1 MACSTT
7 AVILLFLASASATQ
21 TTSPG
26 SCSFADE
33 DLERV
38 IENDLIAKLP
48 AVRRSTK
55 GFYEPSGEVTTVNGT
70 IEGVD
75 SFRLF
80 GPLLPYCR
88 NGTRAVQF
96 DLVNERPLSIEIS
109 RRTEN
114 KFITTAK
121 LLRLTVQC
129 LVEGSGQG
137 LRLRRK
143 AEVPVAVVLQSSE
156 GKGSVG
162 AIFERQFQQG
172 PTNFWYKV
180 FFVDFE
186 ALLKQLLP

>member
-1 MACSTT
+1 MASSMT
-7 AVILLFLASASATQ
+7 AVIFLFLASASATQ

-33 DLERV
+33 DLEHV

-48 AVRRSTK
+48 SVRLSNK
-55 GFYEPSGEVTTVNGT
+55 GLYEPSGELTTVNAT

-88 NGTRAVQF
+88 NGTRVVQF
-96 DLVNERPLSIEIS
+96 DLVNERTLSIEIWI
-109 RRTEN
+109 RTEN
-114 KFITTAK
+114 RFITTAK

-129 LVEGSGQG
+129 EVEGSGQG
-137 LRLRRK
+137 LRLHRK
-143 AEVPVAVVLQSSE
+143 AEVPVALVLKSTE
-156 GKGSVG
+156 GKG
-162 AIFERQFQQG
+162 AIFERAFQEG
-172 PTNFWYKV
+172 PTNFWYRV
-180 FFVDFE
+180 FFLDFE